1 MGSLAHRRDNH
12 RGGCM
17 SPFLPCTCCP
27 LSRWSVFLTVT
38 EAVSLTPA
46 PSHPPAGAPL
56 PTGCDGTCHLPAC
69 VPAPVSLSL
78 SADARLPGVYRSFS
92 ELVDLVPGACTLAHL
107 WKLSPLPPRSHPE
120 PCSWLFPASFL
131 APTDPDPVFVPGAP
145 PCLVLVQVLD
155 AAQQLG
161 PVFGFSRRQ
170 GSCRARCFGDFGGQ
184 TEAEEVP
191 D

>member
-1 MGSLAHRRDNH
+1 MAHRRDNH

-56 PTGCDGTCHLPAC
+56 STGCDGTCHLPAC